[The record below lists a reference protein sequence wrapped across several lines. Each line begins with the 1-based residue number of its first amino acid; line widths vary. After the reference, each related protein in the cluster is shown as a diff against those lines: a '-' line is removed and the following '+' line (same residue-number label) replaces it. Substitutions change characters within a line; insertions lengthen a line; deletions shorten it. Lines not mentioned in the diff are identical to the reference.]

1 MDLEFLKQQNVS
13 ESLVN
18 DIEEFRKQYPVEG
31 DMRVRIPNPPIPFYG
46 NDILEMSIAAL

>member
-13 ESLVN
+13 ESVLK

-31 DMRVRIPNPPIPFYG
+31 DMRERIPNPPIPFYG
-46 NDILEMSIAAL
+46 KDI